1 MYIICFCAR
10 LALSLYCKLYAKN
23 KMKKIF
29 VFLFI
34 YIITFPIYGTENILF
49 QYPQAPE
56 NLTTLSQRANYVVE
70 HFWDKCNL
78 KSAFSSQEKFTKA
91 FHDYVTYMQF
101 ASKDTVLISID
112 NLIKEV
118 KKTPKNMLTL
128 AQIAEETLYGDSAIV
143 WSDELYLPFAT
154 AVCDTKKIS
163 KADKARYKHHATI
176 LKNSMIG
183 NKIPSF
189 EYITPSG
196 EKQLI
201 DSIKAPAIIL
211 FFNDPDCIDCRL
223 AKVRLATDINLNKL
237 INKGVIKLVSIH
249 PGEASEE
256 WKSEIKNYPEN
267 WVVGACEKIY
277 DIFDM
282 RTIPSIYQLNNKQE
296 IISKNVTVDG
306 ILMVV
311 NSIKL

>member
-1 MYIICFCAR
+1 
-10 LALSLYCKLYAKN
+10 
-23 KMKKIF
+23 MKKLF
-29 VFLFI
+29 VFLFV
-34 YIITFPIYGTENILF
+34 YIITLPIYGTENILF

-78 KSAFSSQEKFTKA
+78 KSAFSAQEKFTKA

-112 NLIKEV
+112 NLIREV

-143 WSDELYLPFAT
+143 WSDELYLPFAS

-176 LKNSMIG
+176 LKNSMVG
-183 NKIPSF
+183 YKIPSF
-189 EYITPSG
+189 EYVTPTG

-249 PGEASEE
+249 PGEATEE
-256 WKSEIKNYPEN
+256 WKSEVKNYPEN
-267 WVVGACEKIY
+267 WVVGACENIY